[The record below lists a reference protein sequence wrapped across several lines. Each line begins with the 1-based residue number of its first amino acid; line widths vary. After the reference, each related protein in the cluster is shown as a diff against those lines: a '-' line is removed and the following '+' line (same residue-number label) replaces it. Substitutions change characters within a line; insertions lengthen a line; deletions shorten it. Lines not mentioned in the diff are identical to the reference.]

1 MKAEDIRRRLAEL
14 NLDTNEYRINAG
26 GAMVLYGLREETHDL
41 DIWCTK
47 KLGDALAQRC
57 DVQVLPDG
65 TRRFVPAPDVE
76 IFEKPDVESY
86 ENMLPGET
94 VFFNGIPVAPLED
107 VLALKRRLNREK
119 DQRDIAVLEAA
130 IAARRAAV
138 TLAPIAPEDIAA
150 CTELYNYYIENTCI
164 TLEEEPV
171 TPEEFGARA
180 ARITKD
186 YPYIVARDGAGKPIG
201 FAYLDVFNPRS
212 AYRCTADLSIYVDRA
227 CRGSGVGQ
235 KLCAEIERLGRE
247 RGIENLIS
255 IITSDNEGSL
265 RFHRKNGF
273 AEIGVM
279 RSVAFKFGKY
289 LDVSFFQKHIGG
301 DGERKN
307 DGHEQII
314 LFCAQLG

>member
-14 NLDTNEYRINAG
+14 ALDTNEYRINVG
-26 GAMVLYGLREETHDL
+26 GAMVLHGLREETHDL

-76 IFEKPDVESY
+76 IY

-94 VFFNGIPVAPLED
+94 VFRNGIPVAPLED
-107 VLALKRRLNREK
+107 VLALKRQLNREK

-227 CRGSGVGQ
+227 CRGSGIGQ
-235 KLCAEIERLGRE
+235 KLYVEIERLGRE

-273 AEIGVM
+273 TEIGVM
-279 RSVAFKFGKY
+279 PAVAFKFGKY
-289 LDVSFFQKHIGG
+289 LDVSFFQKH
-301 DGERKN
+301 
-307 DGHEQII
+307 
-314 LFCAQLG
+314 LG

>member
-1 MKAEDIRRRLAEL
+1 MKAEDIRQRLAEL
-14 NLDTNEYRINAG
+14 ALDTNEYRINAG
-26 GAMVLYGLREETHDL
+26 GAMVLHGLREETHDL

-57 DVQVLPDG
+57 EPQMLPG
-65 TRRFVPAPDVE
+65 GGRRFVRAPDVE
-76 IFEKPDVESY
+76 IDES
-86 ENMLPGET
+86 MLSGET
-94 VFFNGIPVAPLED
+94 VFLNGIPVAPLED
-107 VLALKRRLNREK
+107 VLALKRQLNREK

-186 YPYIVARDGAGKPIG
+186 YPYIVARDGAGKPVG

-235 KLCAEIERLGRE
+235 KLYAEIERLGRE

-273 AEIGVM
+273 MEIGVM
-279 RSVAFKFGKY
+279 PAVAFKFGKY
-289 LDVSFFQKHIGG
+289 LDVSFFQKP
-301 DGERKN
+301 
-307 DGHEQII
+307 
-314 LFCAQLG
+314 LG

>member
-1 MKAEDIRRRLAEL
+1 MKAEDIRQRLAEL
-14 NLDTNEYRINAG
+14 ALDTNEYRINAG
-26 GAMVLYGLREETHDL
+26 GAMVLHGLREETHDL

-47 KLGDALAQRC
+47 KLGDTLAQRC

-76 IFEKPDVESY
+76 IY

-94 VFFNGIPVAPLED
+94 VFLNGIPVAPLED
-107 VLALKRRLNREK
+107 VLALKQQLNREN
-119 DQRDIAVLEAA
+119 DRRDIAVLEAA

-138 TLAPIAPEDIAA
+138 TLAPIAPEEIAA

-171 TPEEFGARA
+171 TPEEFGARV
-180 ARITKD
+180 ARIMKD
-186 YPYIVARDGAGKPIG
+186 YPYIVARNGAGKPIG

-235 KLCAEIERLGRE
+235 KLYAEIEQLGRE

-273 AEIGVM
+273 TEIGVM
-279 RSVAFKFGKY
+279 PAVAFKFGKY
-289 LDVSFFQKHIGG
+289 LDVSFFQKH
-301 DGERKN
+301 
-307 DGHEQII
+307 
-314 LFCAQLG
+314 LG

>member
-1 MKAEDIRRRLAEL
+1 MKAEDIRQRLAEL
-14 NLDTNEYRINAG
+14 ALDTNEYRINAG
-26 GAMVLYGLREETHDL
+26 GAMVLHGLREETHDL

-47 KLGDALAQRC
+47 KLGDTLAQRC

-65 TRRFVPAPDVE
+65 TRWFVPAPDVE
-76 IFEKPDVESY
+76 IY

-94 VFFNGIPVAPLED
+94 VFLNGIPVAPLED
-107 VLALKRRLNREK
+107 VLALKQQLNREK
-119 DQRDIAVLEAA
+119 DRRDIAVLEAA

-138 TLAPIAPEDIAA
+138 TLAPIAPEEIAA

-171 TPEEFGARA
+171 TPEEFGARV
-180 ARITKD
+180 ARIMKD
-186 YPYIVARDGAGKPIG
+186 YPYIVARNGAGKPIG

-235 KLCAEIERLGRE
+235 KLYAEIEQLGRE

-273 AEIGVM
+273 TEIGVM
-279 RSVAFKFGKY
+279 PAVAFKFGKY
-289 LDVSFFQKHIGG
+289 LDVSFFQKH
-301 DGERKN
+301 
-307 DGHEQII
+307 
-314 LFCAQLG
+314 LG

>member
-14 NLDTNEYRINAG
+14 ALDTNEYRINAG
-26 GAMVLYGLREETHDL
+26 GAMVLHGLREETHDL

-76 IFEKPDVESY
+76 IY

-94 VFFNGIPVAPLED
+94 VFLNGIPVAPLED
-107 VLALKRRLNREK
+107 VLALKRQLNREK

-201 FAYLDVFNPRS
+201 YAYLDVFNARS
-212 AYRCTADLSIYVDRA
+212 AYRCTADLSIYVA
-227 CRGSGVGQ
+227 HSCRGGGVGQ
-235 KLCAEIERLGRE
+235 KLYAEIKQLGRE

-273 AEIGVM
+273 TEIGVM
-279 RSVAFKFGKY
+279 PAVAFKFGKH
-289 LDVSFFQKHIGG
+289 LDVSFFQKH
-301 DGERKN
+301 
-307 DGHEQII
+307 
-314 LFCAQLG
+314 LG

>member
-14 NLDTNEYRINAG
+14 ALDTNEYRINVG
-26 GAMVLYGLREETHDL
+26 GAMVLHGLREETHDL

-47 KLGDALAQRC
+47 KLGDTLAQRC

-65 TRRFVPAPDVE
+65 ARRFVPAPDVE
-76 IFEKPDVESY
+76 IY

-94 VFFNGIPVAPLED
+94 VFLNGIPVAPLED
-107 VLALKRRLNREK
+107 VLALKRQLNREK

-235 KLCAEIERLGRE
+235 KLYAEIERLGRE
-247 RGIENLIS
+247 RGMENLIS

-279 RSVAFKFGKY
+279 PAVAFKFGKY
-289 LDVSFFQKHIGG
+289 LDVSFFQKH
-301 DGERKN
+301 
-307 DGHEQII
+307 
-314 LFCAQLG
+314 LG

>member
-14 NLDTNEYRINAG
+14 ALDTNEYRINAG
-26 GAMVLYGLREETHDL
+26 GAMVLHGLREETHDL

-76 IFEKPDVESY
+76 IY

-94 VFFNGIPVAPLED
+94 VFLNGIPVASLED
-107 VLALKRRLNREK
+107 VLALKRQLNREK
-119 DQRDIAVLEAA
+119 DRRDIAVLEAA

-138 TLAPIAPEDIAA
+138 TLASIAPEDIAA

-164 TLEEEPV
+164 MLEEEPV

-235 KLCAEIERLGRE
+235 KLYAEIERLGRE

-255 IITSDNEGSL
+255 IITSDNEVSL

-273 AEIGVM
+273 TEIGVM
-279 RSVAFKFGKY
+279 PAVAFKFGKY
-289 LDVSFFQKHIGG
+289 LDVSFFQKH
-301 DGERKN
+301 
-307 DGHEQII
+307 
-314 LFCAQLG
+314 LG

>member
-14 NLDTNEYRINAG
+14 ALDTNEYRINAG
-26 GAMVLYGLREETHDL
+26 GAMVLHGLREETHDL

-47 KLGDALAQRC
+47 KLGDTLAQRC

-76 IFEKPDVESY
+76 IY

-94 VFFNGIPVAPLED
+94 VFLNGIPVAPLED
-107 VLALKRRLNREK
+107 VLALKRQLNREK

-130 IAARRAAV
+130 IAARRAA
-138 TLAPIAPEDIAA
+138 EDIAA

-171 TPEEFGARA
+171 TPEKFGARA

-201 FAYLDVFNPRS
+201 FAYLDMFNPRS

-235 KLCAEIERLGRE
+235 KLYAEIERLGRE

-273 AEIGVM
+273 TEIGVM
-279 RSVAFKFGKY
+279 PAVAFKFGKY
-289 LDVSFFQKHIGG
+289 LDVSFFQKH
-301 DGERKN
+301 
-307 DGHEQII
+307 
-314 LFCAQLG
+314 LG

>member
-14 NLDTNEYRINAG
+14 ALDTNEYRINAG
-26 GAMVLYGLREETHDL
+26 GAMVLHGLREETHDL

-47 KLGDALAQRC
+47 KLGDTLAQC
-57 DVQVLPDG
+57 CEVQVLPDG
-65 TRRFVPAPDVE
+65 ARRFVPAPDVE
-76 IFEKPDVESY
+76 IFE
-86 ENMLPGET
+86 NMLPGET
-94 VFFNGIPVAPLED
+94 VFLNGIPVAPLED
-107 VLALKRRLNREK
+107 VLALKRQLNREK

-164 TLEEEPV
+164 TLEEDSV

-180 ARITKD
+180 ARITKN

-235 KLCAEIERLGRE
+235 KLYAEIERLGRE
-247 RGIENLIS
+247 RGMENLIS

-273 AEIGVM
+273 TEIGVM
-279 RSVAFKFGKY
+279 PAVAFKFGKY
-289 LDVSFFQKHIGG
+289 LDVSFFQKH
-301 DGERKN
+301 
-307 DGHEQII
+307 
-314 LFCAQLG
+314 LG

>member
-14 NLDTNEYRINAG
+14 ALDTNEYRINAG
-26 GAMVLYGLREETHDL
+26 GAMVLHGLREETHDL

-57 DVQVLPDG
+57 EAQTLPDG

-76 IFEKPDVESY
+76 IY
-86 ENMLPGET
+86 ENMLPGKT
-94 VFFNGIPVAPLED
+94 VFLNGIPVAPLED

-130 IAARRAAV
+130 IAARGAEI

-150 CTELYNYYIENTCI
+150 CAELYNYYIENTCI

-186 YPYIVARDGAGKPIG
+186 YPYIVAHDGAGKPVG

-235 KLCAEIERLGRE
+235 KLYAEIERLGRE

-255 IITSDNEGSL
+255 IITSDNEVSL

-273 AEIGVM
+273 TEIGVM
-279 RSVAFKFGKY
+279 PAVAFKFGKY
-289 LDVSFFQKHIGG
+289 LDVSFFQKH
-301 DGERKN
+301 
-307 DGHEQII
+307 
-314 LFCAQLG
+314 LG

>member
-1 MKAEDIRRRLAEL
+1 M
-14 NLDTNEYRINAG
+14 
-26 GAMVLYGLREETHDL
+26 
-41 DIWCTK
+41 
-47 KLGDALAQRC
+47 
-57 DVQVLPDG
+57 QVLPDG

-76 IFEKPDVESY
+76 IY

-94 VFFNGIPVAPLED
+94 VFLNGIPVAPLED
-107 VLALKRRLNREK
+107 VLALKQQLNREK
-119 DQRDIAVLEAA
+119 DRRDIAVLEAA

-138 TLAPIAPEDIAA
+138 TLAPIAPEEIAA

-171 TPEEFGARA
+171 TPEEFGARV
-180 ARITKD
+180 ARIMKD
-186 YPYIVARDGAGKPIG
+186 YPYIVARNGAGKPIG

-235 KLCAEIERLGRE
+235 KLYAEIEQLGRE

-273 AEIGVM
+273 TEIGVM
-279 RSVAFKFGKY
+279 PAVAFKFGKY
-289 LDVSFFQKHIGG
+289 LDVSFFQKH
-301 DGERKN
+301 
-307 DGHEQII
+307 
-314 LFCAQLG
+314 LG

>member
-14 NLDTNEYRINAG
+14 ALDTNEYRINAG
-26 GAMVLYGLREETHDL
+26 GAMVLHGLREETHDL

-57 DVQVLPDG
+57 EPQMLPDG

-76 IFEKPDVESY
+76 IY

-94 VFFNGIPVAPLED
+94 VFLNGIPVAPLED
-107 VLALKRRLNREK
+107 VLALKQQLNREK
-119 DQRDIAVLEAA
+119 DRRDIAVLEAA

-171 TPEEFGARA
+171 TPEKFGARA

-201 FAYLDVFNPRS
+201 FAYLDAFNPRS
-212 AYRCTADLSIYVDRA
+212 AYRCTADLCVD
-227 CRGSGVGQ
+227 
-235 KLCAEIERLGRE
+235 
-247 RGIENLIS
+247 
-255 IITSDNEGSL
+255 
-265 RFHRKNGF
+265 
-273 AEIGVM
+273 
-279 RSVAFKFGKY
+279 
-289 LDVSFFQKHIGG
+289 
-301 DGERKN
+301 
-307 DGHEQII
+307 
-314 LFCAQLG
+314 

>member
-14 NLDTNEYRINAG
+14 ALDTNEYRINAG
-26 GAMVLYGLREETHDL
+26 GALVLHGLREETYDL

-76 IFEKPDVESY
+76 IYEK
-86 ENMLPGET
+86 MLPGET
-94 VFFNGIPVAPLED
+94 VFLNGIPVAPLED
-107 VLALKRRLNREK
+107 VLALKRQLNREK

-180 ARITKD
+180 ARITKN
-186 YPYIVARDGAGKPIG
+186 YPYIVARDGAGKPVG

-235 KLCAEIERLGRE
+235 KLYAEIERLGRE

-273 AEIGVM
+273 TEIGVM
-279 RSVAFKFGKY
+279 PAVAFKFGKY
-289 LDVSFFQKHIGG
+289 LDVSFFQKH
-301 DGERKN
+301 
-307 DGHEQII
+307 
-314 LFCAQLG
+314 LG

>member
-14 NLDTNEYRINAG
+14 ALDTNEYRINAG
-26 GAMVLYGLREETHDL
+26 GAMVLHGLREETHDL

-47 KLGDALAQRC
+47 KLGDALAQRY

-65 TRRFVPAPDVE
+65 ARRFVPAPDVE
-76 IFEKPDVESY
+76 IY

-94 VFFNGIPVAPLED
+94 VFLNGIPVAPLED
-107 VLALKRRLNREK
+107 VLALKRQLNREK

-138 TLAPIAPEDIAA
+138 TLASIAPEDIAA
-150 CTELYNYYIENTCI
+150 CTELYNYYVENTCI

-186 YPYIVARDGAGKPIG
+186 YPYIVAHDGAGKPVG

-235 KLCAEIERLGRE
+235 KLYAEIERLGRE

-255 IITSDNEGSL
+255 IITSDNEVSL

-273 AEIGVM
+273 TEIGVM
-279 RSVAFKFGKY
+279 PAAAFKFGKY
-289 LDVSFFQKHIGG
+289 LDVSFFQKH
-301 DGERKN
+301 
-307 DGHEQII
+307 
-314 LFCAQLG
+314 LG

>member
-14 NLDTNEYRINAG
+14 DLDTNEYRINAG

-57 DVQVLPDG
+57 EAQTLPDG

-76 IFEKPDVESY
+76 IY
-86 ENMLPGET
+86 ENMLPGKT
-94 VFFNGIPVAPLED
+94 VFLNGIPVAPLED

-130 IAARRAAV
+130 IAARGAEI

-171 TPEEFGARA
+171 TPEEFGARV

-186 YPYIVARDGAGKPIG
+186 YPYIVARDGAGEPIG
-201 FAYLDVFNPRS
+201 YAYLDVFNSRS
-212 AYRCTADLSIYVDRA
+212 AYRCTADLSIYVA
-227 CRGSGVGQ
+227 HSCRGGGVGQ
-235 KLCAEIERLGRE
+235 KLYAEIERLGRE
-247 RGIENLIS
+247 RGIENIIS

-289 LDVSFFQKHIGG
+289 LDVSFFQKH
-301 DGERKN
+301 
-307 DGHEQII
+307 
-314 LFCAQLG
+314 LG

>member
-1 MKAEDIRRRLAEL
+1 MKAEDIRQRLAEL
-14 NLDTNEYRINAG
+14 ALDTNEYRINAG
-26 GAMVLYGLREETHDL
+26 GAMVLHGLREETHDL

-47 KLGDALAQRC
+47 KLGDTLAQRC

-76 IFEKPDVESY
+76 IY

-94 VFFNGIPVAPLED
+94 VFLNGIPVAPLED
-107 VLALKRRLNREK
+107 VLALKQQLNREK
-119 DQRDIAVLEAA
+119 DRRDIAVLEAA

-138 TLAPIAPEDIAA
+138 TLAPIAPEEIAA

-171 TPEEFGARA
+171 TPEEFGARV
-180 ARITKD
+180 ARIMKD
-186 YPYIVARDGAGKPIG
+186 YPYIVARNGAGKPIG

-235 KLCAEIERLGRE
+235 KLYAEIEQLGRE

-265 RFHRKNGF
+265 RFHCKNGF
-273 AEIGVM
+273 TEIGVM
-279 RSVAFKFGKY
+279 PAVAFKFGKY
-289 LDVSFFQKHIGG
+289 LDVSFFQKH
-301 DGERKN
+301 
-307 DGHEQII
+307 
-314 LFCAQLG
+314 LG

>member
-14 NLDTNEYRINAG
+14 ALDTNEYRINAG
-26 GAMVLYGLREETHDL
+26 GAMVLHGLREETHDL

-47 KLGDALAQRC
+47 KLGDTLAQRC

-76 IFEKPDVESY
+76 IY
-86 ENMLPGET
+86 ENMFPGET
-94 VFFNGIPVAPLED
+94 VFLNGIPVAPLED
-107 VLALKRRLNREK
+107 VLALKRQLNREK

-171 TPEEFGARA
+171 TPEEFGARV

-201 FAYLDVFNPRS
+201 YAYLDVFNARS
-212 AYRCTADLSIYVDRA
+212 AYRCTADLSIYVA
-227 CRGSGVGQ
+227 HSCRGGGVGQ
-235 KLCAEIERLGRE
+235 KLYAEIERLGRTSAPYFALPAQAE
-247 RGIENLIS
+247 RIRLIGMVS
-255 IITSDNEGSL
+255 PS
-265 RFHRKNGF
+265 
-273 AEIGVM
+273 AVM
-279 RSVAFKFGKY
+279 PS
-289 LDVSFFQKHIGG
+289 
-301 DGERKN
+301 
-307 DGHEQII
+307 
-314 LFCAQLG
+314 

>member
-14 NLDTNEYRINAG
+14 ALDTNEYRINAG
-26 GAMVLYGLREETHDL
+26 GAMVLHGLREETRDL

-76 IFEKPDVESY
+76 IY

-94 VFFNGIPVAPLED
+94 VFLNGIPVAPLED
-107 VLALKRRLNREK
+107 VLALKRQLNREK
-119 DQRDIAVLEAA
+119 DRRDIAVLEAA

-235 KLCAEIERLGRE
+235 KLYAEIERLGRE

-273 AEIGVM
+273 TEIGVM
-279 RSVAFKFGKY
+279 SAVAFKFGKY
-289 LDVSFFQKHIGG
+289 LDVSFFQKH
-301 DGERKN
+301 
-307 DGHEQII
+307 
-314 LFCAQLG
+314 LG

>member
-14 NLDTNEYRINAG
+14 ALDTNEYRINAG
-26 GAMVLYGLREETHDL
+26 GAMVLHGLREETHDL

-76 IFEKPDVESY
+76 IY
-86 ENMLPGET
+86 ENMLLGET
-94 VFFNGIPVAPLED
+94 VFLNGIPVAPLED
-107 VLALKRRLNREK
+107 VLALKRQLNREK
-119 DQRDIAVLEAA
+119 DRRDIAVLEAA

-171 TPEEFGARA
+171 TPEEFGARV

-186 YPYIVARDGAGKPIG
+186 YPYIVARDGAGEPIG
-201 FAYLDVFNPRS
+201 YAYLDVFNARS

-235 KLCAEIERLGRE
+235 KLYAEIERLGLE

-273 AEIGVM
+273 TEIGVM
-279 RSVAFKFGKY
+279 PAVAFKFGKY
-289 LDVSFFQKHIGG
+289 LDVSFFQKH
-301 DGERKN
+301 
-307 DGHEQII
+307 
-314 LFCAQLG
+314 LG

>member
-14 NLDTNEYRINAG
+14 ALDTNEYRINAG
-26 GAMVLYGLREETHDL
+26 GAMVLHGLREETHDL

-47 KLGDALAQRC
+47 KLGDALAQRY

-65 TRRFVPAPDVE
+65 ARRFVPAPDVE
-76 IFEKPDVESY
+76 IY

-94 VFFNGIPVAPLED
+94 VFLNGIPVAPLED
-107 VLALKRRLNREK
+107 VLALKRQLNREK
-119 DQRDIAVLEAA
+119 DRRDIAVLEAA

-138 TLAPIAPEDIAA
+138 TLASIAPEDIAA
-150 CTELYNYYIENTCI
+150 CTELYNYYVENTCI

-186 YPYIVARDGAGKPIG
+186 YPYIVAHDGAGKPVG

-235 KLCAEIERLGRE
+235 KLYAEIERLGRE

-255 IITSDNEGSL
+255 IITSDNEVSL

-273 AEIGVM
+273 TEIGVM
-279 RSVAFKFGKY
+279 PAVAFKFGKY
-289 LDVSFFQKHIGG
+289 LDVSFFQKH
-301 DGERKN
+301 
-307 DGHEQII
+307 
-314 LFCAQLG
+314 LG

>member
-14 NLDTNEYRINAG
+14 ALDTNEYRINAG
-26 GAMVLYGLREETHDL
+26 GAMVLHGLREETHDL

-76 IFEKPDVESY
+76 IY

-94 VFFNGIPVAPLED
+94 VFLNGIPVAPLED
-107 VLALKRRLNREK
+107 VLALKRQLNREK

-130 IAARRAAV
+130 IAACRAAV

-201 FAYLDVFNPRS
+201 YAYLDVFNARS
-212 AYRCTADLSIYVDRA
+212 AYRCTADLSIYVA
-227 CRGSGVGQ
+227 HSCRGGGVGQ
-235 KLCAEIERLGRE
+235 KLYAEIEQLGRE

-273 AEIGVM
+273 TEIGVM
-279 RSVAFKFGKY
+279 PAVAFKFGKY
-289 LDVSFFQKHIGG
+289 LDVSFFQKH
-301 DGERKN
+301 
-307 DGHEQII
+307 
-314 LFCAQLG
+314 LG

>member
-14 NLDTNEYRINAG
+14 ALDTNEYRINVG
-26 GAMVLYGLREETHDL
+26 GAMVLHGLREETHDL

-47 KLGDALAQRC
+47 KLGDTLAQRC

-65 TRRFVPAPDVE
+65 ARRFVPAPDVE
-76 IFEKPDVESY
+76 IY

-94 VFFNGIPVAPLED
+94 VFLNGIPVAPLED
-107 VLALKRRLNREK
+107 VLALKRQLNREK

-138 TLAPIAPEDIAA
+138 ALAPIAPEDIAA

-164 TLEEEPV
+164 TLEEAPV

-235 KLCAEIERLGRE
+235 KLYAEIERLGRE
-247 RGIENLIS
+247 RGMENLIS

-273 AEIGVM
+273 TEIGVM
-279 RSVAFKFGKY
+279 PAVAFKFGKY
-289 LDVSFFQKHIGG
+289 LDVSFFQKH
-301 DGERKN
+301 
-307 DGHEQII
+307 
-314 LFCAQLG
+314 LG

>member
-14 NLDTNEYRINAG
+14 ALDTNEYRINAG
-26 GAMVLYGLREETHDL
+26 GAMVLHGLREETHDL

-76 IFEKPDVESY
+76 IY
-86 ENMLPGET
+86 ENLQPGDT
-94 VFFNGIPVAPLED
+94 VFLNGIPVAPLEV
-107 VLALKRRLNREK
+107 VLALKRQLNREK
-119 DQRDIAVLEAA
+119 DRRDIAVLEAA

-186 YPYIVARDGAGKPIG
+186 YPYIVARDGAGKTIG
-201 FAYLDVFNPRS
+201 YAYLDVFNSRS

-235 KLCAEIERLGRE
+235 KLYAEIERLGRE

-255 IITSDNEGSL
+255 IITSDNEVSL

-279 RSVAFKFGKY
+279 PAVAFKFGKY
-289 LDVSFFQKHIGG
+289 LDVSFFQKH
-301 DGERKN
+301 
-307 DGHEQII
+307 
-314 LFCAQLG
+314 LG

>member
-14 NLDTNEYRINAG
+14 ALDTNEYRINAG
-26 GAMVLYGLREETHDL
+26 GAMVLHGLREETHDL

-47 KLGDALAQRC
+47 KLGNALAQRC

-65 TRRFVPAPDVE
+65 ARRFVPAPDVE
-76 IFEKPDVESY
+76 IY

-94 VFFNGIPVAPLED
+94 LFLNGIPVAPLED
-107 VLALKRRLNREK
+107 VLALKRQLNREK
-119 DQRDIAVLEAA
+119 DRRDIAVLEAA

-138 TLAPIAPEDIAA
+138 TLAPIAPEGIAA

-201 FAYLDVFNPRS
+201 FAYLDAFNPRS
-212 AYRCTADLSIYVDRA
+212 AYRCTADLSIYVDHA

-235 KLCAEIERLGRE
+235 KLYTEIERLGRE

-255 IITSDNEGSL
+255 IITSDNEVSL

-273 AEIGVM
+273 TEIGVM
-279 RSVAFKFGKY
+279 PAVAFKFGKY
-289 LDVSFFQKHIGG
+289 LDVSFFQKH
-301 DGERKN
+301 
-307 DGHEQII
+307 
-314 LFCAQLG
+314 LG

>member
-1 MKAEDIRRRLAEL
+1 
-14 NLDTNEYRINAG
+14 
-26 GAMVLYGLREETHDL
+26 MVLHGLREETHDL
-41 DIWCTK
+41 DIWYTK
-47 KLGDALAQRC
+47 KLGDTLAQRC

-76 IFEKPDVESY
+76 IY

-94 VFFNGIPVAPLED
+94 VFLNGIPVAPLED
-107 VLALKRRLNREK
+107 VLALKRQLNREK
-119 DQRDIAVLEAA
+119 DRRDIAVLEAA

-186 YPYIVARDGAGKPIG
+186 YPYIVARDGAGKSVG

-212 AYRCTADLSIYVDRA
+212 AYRCTADLSIYVDRD

-235 KLCAEIERLGRE
+235 KLYAEIERLGRE

-273 AEIGVM
+273 TEIGVM
-279 RSVAFKFGKY
+279 PAVAFKFGKY
-289 LDVSFFQKHIGG
+289 LDVSFFQKH
-301 DGERKN
+301 
-307 DGHEQII
+307 
-314 LFCAQLG
+314 LG

>member
-14 NLDTNEYRINAG
+14 ALDTNEYRINAG
-26 GAMVLYGLREETHDL
+26 GAMVLHGLREETHDL

-76 IFEKPDVESY
+76 IY

-94 VFFNGIPVAPLED
+94 VFLNGIPVASLED
-107 VLALKRRLNREK
+107 VLALKRQLNREK

-138 TLAPIAPEDIAA
+138 TLASIAPEDIAA

-164 TLEEEPV
+164 TLEEKPV

-186 YPYIVARDGAGKPIG
+186 YPYIVARNGAGKPIG
-201 FAYLDVFNPRS
+201 FAYLDAFNPRS

-235 KLCAEIERLGRE
+235 ELYTEIERLGRE

-273 AEIGVM
+273 TEIGVM
-279 RSVAFKFGKY
+279 PAVAFKFGKY
-289 LDVSFFQKHIGG
+289 LDVSFFQKH
-301 DGERKN
+301 
-307 DGHEQII
+307 
-314 LFCAQLG
+314 LG

>member
-1 MKAEDIRRRLAEL
+1 MRAKDIRQTLAEL
-14 NLDTNEYRINAG
+14 ALDTNEYRINAG
-26 GAMVLYGLREETHDL
+26 GAMALYGLREETHDL

-47 KLGDALAQRC
+47 KLGDVLAQRC
-57 DVQVLPDG
+57 AFETMPDG

-76 IFEKPDVESY
+76 IY

-94 VFFNGIPVAPLED
+94 VFLNGIPVAPLED
-107 VLALKRRLNREK
+107 VLALKRQLNREK
-119 DQRDIAVLEAA
+119 DRRDIAVLEAA

-180 ARITKD
+180 ARITKN

-235 KLCAEIERLGRE
+235 KLYAEIERLGRE

-255 IITSDNEGSL
+255 IITSDNEVSL

-273 AEIGVM
+273 TEIGVM
-279 RSVAFKFGKY
+279 PAVAFKFGKY
-289 LDVSFFQKHIGG
+289 LDVSFFQKH
-301 DGERKN
+301 
-307 DGHEQII
+307 
-314 LFCAQLG
+314 LG

>member
-14 NLDTNEYRINAG
+14 ALDTNEYRINAG
-26 GAMVLYGLREETHDL
+26 GAMVLHGLREETHDL

-76 IFEKPDVESY
+76 IY

-94 VFFNGIPVAPLED
+94 VFLNGIPVAPLED
-107 VLALKRRLNREK
+107 VLALKRQLNREK
-119 DQRDIAVLEAA
+119 DRRDIAVLEAA

-186 YPYIVARDGAGKPIG
+186 YPYIVARDGAGKPVG
-201 FAYLDVFNPRS
+201 FAYLDVFNARS
-212 AYRCTADLSIYVDRA
+212 AYRCTADLSIYVA
-227 CRGSGVGQ
+227 HSCRGGGVGQ
-235 KLCAEIERLGRE
+235 KLYAEIERLGRE

-273 AEIGVM
+273 TEIGM
-279 RSVAFKFGKY
+279 MSAVAFKFGKY
-289 LDVSFFQKHIGG
+289 LDVSFFQKH
-301 DGERKN
+301 
-307 DGHEQII
+307 
-314 LFCAQLG
+314 LG

>member
-1 MKAEDIRRRLAEL
+1 
-14 NLDTNEYRINAG
+14 
-26 GAMVLYGLREETHDL
+26 MVLHGLREETHDL

-76 IFEKPDVESY
+76 IY

-94 VFFNGIPVAPLED
+94 VFLNGIPVAPLED
-107 VLALKRRLNREK
+107 VLALKRQLNREK
-119 DQRDIAVLEAA
+119 DRRDIAVLEAA

-171 TPEEFGARA
+171 TPEKFGARA
-180 ARITKD
+180 ARITKN

-235 KLCAEIERLGRE
+235 KLYAEIERLGRE

-273 AEIGVM
+273 TEIGVM
-279 RSVAFKFGKY
+279 PAVAFKFGKY
-289 LDVSFFQKHIGG
+289 LDVSFFQKH
-301 DGERKN
+301 
-307 DGHEQII
+307 
-314 LFCAQLG
+314 LG